1 MTPEKLKRANEI
13 VGSIKYNTE
22 QVKKLNDTKKYS
34 NSEFKISVINHS
46 YKIPTKILDTVL
58 LLIENE
64 YEKEIENLEK
74 EFKEL

>member
-13 VGSIKYNTE
+13 VGSIKFNTE
-22 QVKKLNDTKKYS
+22 QVKKLNDTKSCSK
-34 NSEFKISVINHS
+34 SEFKIGVINHS

>member
-13 VGSIKYNTE
+13 AGSIKYNTE
-22 QVKKLNDTKKYS
+22 QVKKLNDTKNYS
-34 NSEFKISVINHS
+34 SSEFKISVINHS

>member
-13 VGSIKYNTE
+13 VGSIVFNTE
-22 QVKKLNDTKKYS
+22 QVKKLNDTKSYS
-34 NSEFKISVINHS
+34 NWDFKISVASHS
-46 YKIPTKILDTVL
+46 YEIPTKILDTVL

>member
-13 VGSIKYNTE
+13 VESIKFNTE
-22 QVKKLNDTKKYS
+22 QVKKLNDTKNYS
-34 NSEFKISVINHS
+34 NWGFKISVSSHS
-46 YKIPTKILDTVL
+46 YGIPTKILDTVL

>member
-13 VGSIKYNTE
+13 VESIKFNTE
-22 QVKKLNDTKKYS
+22 QVKKLNDTKNYS
-34 NSEFKISVINHS
+34 NWVFKISVSSHS

>member
-13 VGSIKYNTE
+13 VESIKFNTE
-22 QVKKLNDTKKYS
+22 QVKKLNDTKNYS
-34 NSEFKISVINHS
+34 NSGFKISVISHS

>member
-34 NSEFKISVINHS
+34 NSEFKISVINYS

>member
-13 VGSIKYNTE
+13 VESIKFNTE
-22 QVKKLNDTKKYS
+22 QVKKLNDTKNYS

>member
-22 QVKKLNDTKKYS
+22 QVKKLNDTKNYS

-64 YEKEIENLEK
+64 YGKEIENLEK

>member
-13 VGSIKYNTE
+13 VESIKFNTE
-22 QVKKLNDTKKYS
+22 QVKKLNDTKNYS
-34 NSEFKISVINHS
+34 NWEFKISVSSHS